1 MRLLIDEEALSWEE
15 AWDITCKTI
24 SYTNH
29 TIMPEALEKWSIDL
43 MRSLLPRIYRI
54 IEEIDRR
61 YCAAFDRSQ
70 PDWQERLRNTA
81 ILWDGQVRMANLSII
96 GAYSVN
102 GVAALHTEILKTSVL
117 RDFYTLTPEKFN
129 NKTNGVTHRRFLAEA
144 NPGLRSLITNTIGPD
159 WMGNALELQKLLPYR
174 EDAAFL
180 TELRQI
186 KRQNKVRL
194 GNYIAK
200 TMGIAVDPDSIFD
213 IQVKR
218 IHAYKRQLLAAFK
231 IIHLYNVLKE
241 NPDADIKPHTFIF
254 AGKAAAGYA
263 FAKEVVDIICSIAD
277 LVNADPQVSKK
288 LRVIFLENFNVSSA
302 QLIYPAADI
311 SEQISTA
318 GKEASGTGNMKFMF
332 NGAITLGTL
341 DGANVEIRNQVGD
354 ENICIFGLTAEE
366 VMNYY
371 LHGGYIAYD
380 ACQSDPRLVRIC
392 NQLIDGTFLPMGKNF
407 YGIHDALLKAN
418 DEYFVLK
425 DFDAYLKAF
434 TSLSDIYQ
442 DPIRWGKMS
451 LTNIAMAG
459 EFTSDRTIRQYCDEI
474 WHAPC
479 DKLK

>member
-1 MRLLIDEEALSWEE
+1 M
-15 AWDITCKTI
+15 
-24 SYTNH
+24 
-29 TIMPEALEKWSIDL
+29 
-43 MRSLLPRIYRI
+43 
-54 IEEIDRR
+54 
-61 YCAAFDRSQ
+61 
-70 PDWQERLRNTA
+70 
-81 ILWDGQVRMANLSII
+81 
-96 GAYSVN
+96 
-102 GVAALHTEILKTSVL
+102 
-117 RDFYTLTPEKFN
+117 
-129 NKTNGVTHRRFLAEA
+129 
-144 NPGLRSLITNTIGPD
+144 
-159 WMGNALELQKLLPYR
+159 
-174 EDAAFL
+174 
-180 TELRQI
+180 
-186 KRQNKVRL
+186 
-194 GNYIAK
+194 
-200 TMGIAVDPDSIFD
+200 
-213 IQVKR
+213 
-218 IHAYKRQLLAAFK
+218 
-231 IIHLYNVLKE
+231 
-241 NPDADIKPHTFIF
+241 
-254 AGKAAAGYA
+254 
-263 FAKEVVDIICSIAD
+263 
-277 LVNADPQVSKK
+277 NADPQVSKK